1 MNNIEIAK
9 LAAKN
14 KKEQEELNQYRSASQ
29 TKIQNTNNNIMADI
43 KSERRGQ
50 GLTQRELAK
59 LAGMSQASIT
69 RAERNLWVSYTTIV
83 RIAIALGKEL
93 KII

>member
-14 KKEQEELNQYRSASQ
+14 KKEQEEQIKYTLANSA
-29 TKIQNTNNNIMADI
+29 KIEDNRNDLMTDI
-43 KSERRGQ
+43 KSERAAQ

-59 LAGMSQASIT
+59 KAGMSQASIT
-69 RAERNLWVSYTTIV
+69 RAERNLWISNTTIIK
-83 RIAIALGKEL
+83 IATALGKQL
-93 KII
+93 RIT